1 MSGCTSDWAMVL
13 TAVMTMAGGCRGR
26 AGGRSKR
33 TPTMDALLSFIIFLT
48 MLNLSWSL
56 RQKPRL
62 GQINYREEEK
72 RILDSILGRDVYDN
86 RIRPSGRNGTDA
98 ATIIIVNLYIRSF
111 AKIDDVKMEYSVQ
124 ITFRQQWCDDRL
136 SYAGRLNHG
145 DMRAKIQYLTMTD
158 AKKVWMPDTFF
169 RNEKEGRFHNILVP
183 NVYIRIFPDGN
194 VLYSIRVSLTLACP
208 MNLKLYPL
216 DRQKCSLK
224 IASYGWTTDDLEYLW
239 KPKGPV
245 QIVPDLH
252 LPRFTLEK
260 YTSDYCNIKTNTGEY
275 SCLTVDLTFKREFSY
290 YLLTIYVPCCMLVIV
305 SWVSFWL
312 DPNAVPARV
321 SLGVTT
327 LLTMSTQTASIN
339 NSLPPV
345 AYTKAIDVWTG
356 VCVTFVFGA
365 LLEYALV
372 NYASRSDAQRL
383 AKKKVQKQW
392 EIDHQS
398 FDPLHMEDAL
408 PPGHPGQAPGNA
420 ANNGGSFAMKPMM
433 RGNGPPPPPPPPG
446 HSSGPP
452 GHGMHP
458 SFMKKVHLCEIQM
471 KPKKNYNFL
480 MSWLN
485 KFPSRAKK
493 IDVISRVTFPAI
505 FAGFNLYYWCYYL
518 TQSYASAT

>member
-1 MSGCTSDWAMVL
+1 MVL
-13 TAVMTMAGGCRGR
+13 AAVSSVGRKPGGRGR
-26 AGGRSKR
+26 R

-62 GQINYREEEK
+62 GGQINYREEEK

-86 RIRPSGRNGTDA
+86 RIRPSGLNGTDA
-98 ATIIIVNLYIRSF
+98 ATIIVVNLYIRSF

-124 ITFRQQWCDDRL
+124 ITFRQMWNDDRL
-136 SYAGRLNHG
+136 SYESRLTHG

-183 NVYIRIFPDGN
+183 NVYIRIFPNGN

-216 DRQKCSLK
+216 DRQKCSLRV
-224 IASYGWTTDDLEYLW
+224 ASYGWTTDDLQYLW
-239 KPKGPV
+239 KTKEPV

-260 YTSDYCNIKTNTGEY
+260 YISDYCNIKTNTGEY

-392 EIDHQS
+392 ELDHCS
-398 FDPLHMEDAL
+398 FDPTHMEDAM
-408 PPGHPGQAPGNA
+408 PPA
-420 ANNGGSFAMKPMM
+420 ATSNNGGSFAMKPIL
-433 RGNGPPPPPPPPG
+433 RGSGPPPPPPPPG
-446 HSSGPP
+446 RSPGGPMGMPSSTNPMMNKL
-452 GHGMHP
+452 HH
-458 SFMKKVHLCEIQM
+458 CEIHM
-471 KPKKNYNFL
+471 KPRRNYNFL
-480 MSWLN
+480 QVWLN

-505 FAGFNLYYWCYYL
+505 FAIFNLSYWCYYL
-518 TQSYASAT
+518 LQEAASDNM

>member
-1 MSGCTSDWAMVL
+1 VRFPPGLAWIDKMFIFFI
-13 TAVMTMAGGCRGR
+13 
-26 AGGRSKR
+26 
-33 TPTMDALLSFIIFLT
+33 LLSALD
-48 MLNLSWSL
+48 LSRSL
-56 RQKPRL
+56 RQTSR
-62 GQINYREEEK
+62 GQQINYREEEK
-72 RILDSILGRDVYDN
+72 KILDTILGKEVYDN
-86 RIRPSGRNGTDA
+86 RIRPSGSNGTDT

-124 ITFRQQWCDDRL
+124 ITFRQKWTDDRL
-136 SYAGRLNHG
+136 GYEHRLSHG
-145 DMRAKIQYLTMTD
+145 DMKSKIKYLTMTD

-183 NVYIRIFPDGN
+183 NVYIRIFPDGG

-208 MNLKLYPL
+208 MDLKLYPL
-216 DRQKCSLK
+216 DRQQCSLRV
-224 IASYGWTTDDLEYLW
+224 ASYGWTTEDLQYLW
-239 KPKGPV
+239 KPKDPV

-260 YTSDYCNIKTNTGEY
+260 YISDYCNIKTNTGEY

-356 VCVTFVFGA
+356 VCVFFVFSA

-383 AKKKVQKQW
+383 AKLKSKKQL
-392 EIDHQS
+392 ELDHCA
-398 FDPLHMEDAL
+398 FDPERMLNDDL
-408 PPGHPGQAPGNA
+408 PPGH
-420 ANNGGSFAMKPMM
+420 
-433 RGNGPPPPPPPPG
+433 GPPPPPPPPM
-446 HSSGPP
+446 GPP
-452 GHGMHP
+452 GMPPPLPPVVPP
-458 SFMKKVHLCEIQM
+458 SRQGLNGGSFSMQPLLRRSGGGPGGGSGGSDQMMLNSGAKLHACEIVM
-471 KPKKNYNFL
+471 NKPKKRNYNFL
-480 MSWLN
+480 QAWLN
-485 KFPSRAKK
+485 RFPSRAKK
-493 IDVISRVTFPAI
+493 IDVISRVVFPAI
-505 FAGFNLYYWCYYL
+505 FAIFNLSYWCYYL
-518 TQSYASAT
+518 LQEALSEA